1 MRGWKMAWIL
11 TTAGYLLIGLLLGWA
26 AWQSRTAF
34 RAIMAAL
41 APAIN
46 ALLVLL
52 ILLLTWFILGDGYN
66 LWPGR

>member
-1 MRGWKMAWIL
+1 MDWIL

-34 RAIMAAL
+34 RAVMAAL
-41 APAIN
+41 APAMN

-52 ILLLTWFILGDGYN
+52 ILLLTWCMLV
-66 LWPGR
+66 PGFHRQ